1 MSSDENKK
9 RYNTILIESI
19 HEAIYF
25 GEVVLYFLELDSDL
39 NRNEIVDKPELFEME
54 LKKTVG
60 PWMARIMEK
69 NILQV
74 LCNKIGI
81 KYSEIDGL
89 TFSEAIK
96 EAFKRYNTRR

>member
-9 RYNTILIESI
+9 RFNTILIESI

-96 EAFKRYNTRR
+96 EAFKKYNTQR